1 MTNMSR
7 RSVLGASLGV
17 AAAGTLSRP
26 YIAHAAAKTAK
37 VWWTQGFI
45 PAEDASFKRMVADY
59 EKASGNKI
67 DYSILPFLALE
78 QKMVSALQTGKTP
91 DLISFDGNQMTLVLG
106 AYNDKLVDVSDVVAT
121 QSAHM
126 SSTAL
131 LSTKLYNGTKKERA
145 YYAVPYKCASQPF
158 HIWGDL
164 VKEAGANIADIPETW
179 DARWDWF
186 KPMQARLR
194 AKGHRKLYAL
204 GFQMTTNGPSD
215 GNNLF
220 HQFLIANGGYGG
232 KNSIVTPDG
241 SLHIDDPKVKEAVI
255 KTIAYISD
263 SYEKGYVPT
272 GAISWNDADDNN
284 GFHAKLFIADYDGTL
299 STELAMFHD
308 KKRFAECVTLGLP
321 KGNDGNPNPA
331 LVGVIGGM
339 IPKAGENTE
348 VAKDFMRYAIQP
360 AVNNKYLKATRGRYC
375 TVFPETARSDPWW
388 LNNPDKALAAHLT
401 PYVKE
406 TILGPTVP
414 DPMVYTPAYGDV
426 EIEQVFGQS
435 YSYVYKDKMT
445 PEAAAEKAFAQIR
458 TIWTKY
464 TTA

>member
-1 MTNMSR
+1 MNQVSR
-7 RSVLGASLGV
+7 RSVLGASLGAV
-17 AAAGTLSRP
+17 AAGALARP
-26 YIAHAAAKTAK
+26 YIANAAATTAH

-45 PAEDASFKRMVADY
+45 PEEDAAFRQMVAEY

-67 DYSILPFLALE
+67 SASILPFAALE
-78 QKMVSALQTGKTP
+78 QKMVSALQTETTP

-131 LSTKLYNGTKKERA
+131 LSTKLYNGTTKERA
-145 YYAVPYKCASQPF
+145 YYAVPYKCGSQPI
-158 HIWGDL
+158 HVWGDL
-164 VKEAGANIADIPETW
+164 VKEAGYNIADIPDTW
-179 DARWDWF
+179 DALWNWF
-186 KPMQARLR
+186 KPMQAKLR
-194 AKGHRKLYAL
+194 AKGRRKLYAL
-204 GFQMTTNGPSD
+204 GMQMTTNGPSD

-232 KNSIVTPDG
+232 ANSIVTPDG
-241 SLHIDDPKVKEAVI
+241 KLHIDDPKVQEAVI
-255 KTIAYISD
+255 KTIAFMAD
-263 SYEKGYVPT
+263 SYEHGYVPD

-299 STELAMFHD
+299 STELAMFHN
-308 KKRFAECVTLGLP
+308 KKRFNECVTLGLP

-339 IPKAGENTE
+339 VPKAGKNTT
-348 VAKDFMRYAIQP
+348 VAKDFMRFAIQP
-360 AVNNKYLKATRGRYC
+360 ATNNKYMKATMGRYC
-375 TVFPETARSDPWW
+375 TVFPETARNDPWW
-388 LNNPDKALAAHLT
+388 LNNPDKALARHLT

-406 TILGPTVP
+406 TLLGPTVP

-426 EIEQVFGQS
+426 EIKQIWGQS

-445 PEAAAEKAFAQIR
+445 PKAAAEKAFGEIKKIWPEYR
-458 TIWTKY
+458 T
-464 TTA
+464 A